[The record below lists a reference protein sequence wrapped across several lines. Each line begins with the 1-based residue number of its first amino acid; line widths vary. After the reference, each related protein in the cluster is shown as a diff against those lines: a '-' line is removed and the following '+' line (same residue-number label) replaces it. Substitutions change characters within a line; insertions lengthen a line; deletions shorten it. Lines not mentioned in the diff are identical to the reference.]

1 MAGAPSF
8 LMEEQQHAMS
18 ISPTTG
24 RLELIRRLVGE
35 IKTSIANL
43 VAHINNEVSDDQY
56 LQKRMRLNSSLD
68 SLKIMKKS
76 LYLYL

>member
-35 IKTSIANL
+35 IKTSLANL
-43 VAHINNEVSDDQY
+43 EAHINDEV
-56 LQKRMRLNSSLD
+56 R
-68 SLKIMKKS
+68 
-76 LYLYL
+76 